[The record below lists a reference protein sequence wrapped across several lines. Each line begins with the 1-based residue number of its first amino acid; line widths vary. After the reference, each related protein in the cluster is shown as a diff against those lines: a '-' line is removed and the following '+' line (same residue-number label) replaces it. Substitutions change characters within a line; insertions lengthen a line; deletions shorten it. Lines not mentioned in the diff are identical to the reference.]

1 MVYLNSLPKK
11 SVGKFSHSVPTAWEF
26 MDEVTA
32 LFILGSDID
41 TLCVAPKHVK
51 RDDFLE
57 IMYEKLK
64 IMSEVTEITVCYF

>member
-1 MVYLNSLPKK
+1 
-11 SVGKFSHSVPTAWEF
+11 
-26 MDEVTA
+26 MDEVAT